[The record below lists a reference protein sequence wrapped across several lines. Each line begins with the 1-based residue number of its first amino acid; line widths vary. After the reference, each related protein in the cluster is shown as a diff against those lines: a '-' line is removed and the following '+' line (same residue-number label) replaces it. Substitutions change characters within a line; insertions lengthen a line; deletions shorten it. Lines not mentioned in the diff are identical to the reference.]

1 MNGSG
6 KTTFVKLLCRL
17 YAPNEGEILL
27 NGINV
32 KRYDYDEYMRIFS
45 VVFQDFKLFPF
56 PLGQNVAASLN
67 YDNEKVVACLE
78 KANFSE
84 RLKAMPEGTETYLYK
99 ELDENGVE
107 ISGGEAQ
114 RIALARALYK
124 DAPFIVLD
132 GPTSALDPVAEAE
145 VYKNF
150 NNIVGDK
157 TAIYISHRLSSCR
170 FCDNIIVF
178 DEGKIV
184 QRGSHETLVADES
197 GKYFELWHAQAQYYA
212 D

>member
-1 MNGSG
+1 MKKFLAMALAAVMVLALAACGSKNDTADDTG
-6 KTTFVKLLCRL
+6 DAQDAQGGETQKLL
-17 YAPNEGEILL
+17 
-27 NGINV
+27 
-32 KRYDYDEYMRIFS
+32 
-45 VVFQDFKLFPF
+45 
-56 PLGQNVAASLN
+56 
-67 YDNEKVVACLE
+67 
-78 KANFSE
+78 
-84 RLKAMPEGTETYLYK
+84 
-99 ELDENGVE
+99 
-107 ISGGEAQ
+107 
-114 RIALARALYK
+114 LARALYK

-132 GPTSALDPVAEAE
+132 EPTSALDPVAEAE

>member
-1 MNGSG
+1 MSRAEECMRRAGLG
-6 KTTFVKLLCRL
+6 DKIDAL
-17 YAPNEGEILL
+17 P
-27 NGINV
+27 NGIHT
-32 KRYDYDEYMRIFS
+32 
-45 VVFQDFKLFPF
+45 KLDK
-56 PLGQNVAASLN
+56 QVNH
-67 YDNEKVVACLE
+67 D
-78 KANFSE
+78 
-84 RLKAMPEGTETYLYK
+84 GTEL
-99 ELDENGVE
+99 
-107 ISGGEAQ
+107 SGGETQ
-114 RIALARALYK
+114 KLLLARALYK

-132 GPTSALDPVAEAE
+132 EPTSALDPVAEAE